1 MSTREYVS
9 YAAQPVSTEEVDIYA
24 LALLAAMKVNANDNT
39 PFLLNAA
46 LNDIIPIMRKQ
57 YEEAQI
63 GWARYTLPNS
73 VFLVPKSVDE
83 SILQDISEVTGA
95 PISEIIIDPSTDYVF
110 RPINDYA
117 PVDAH
122 HGSVLSIRLGLALFA
137 NHEGVYLT
145 YDDYVAGYD
154 PDNAYRCMEEGD
166 SLDPSVSKI
175 DYYSIS
181 DGYNPTYDI
190 YQVHWYEWD
199 EAGNFYTD
207 HYDPQ
212 HPSDPSL
219 AQTSEFRITIVEFTL
234 TSSPYVR
241 RFRVYRDDNYIL
253 FGASAFNYGS
263 YYPIPTIKEDF
274 TYWDD
279 ESKWDSSS
287 INKFRRIINNYK
299 FIDIGSVTGA
309 LKAMYEDSED
319 EDILDDAYVFNGVN
333 LYSLDNMDN
342 RYMFRFFADIAFQS
356 EVFQSTALDDYS
368 RSNQLS
374 IVSDQFDITY
384 MFRRCFHSIIDNNPD
399 SNAVITY
406 RHRWEDNPP
415 SPNAVTVEH
424 EGSSSYY
431 TSLQYIAGEHK
442 DWSNNKLYID
452 KLADEVV
459 IETIEIWGLQLVVRI
474 TIAANQHVKIAD
486 VIPSGA
492 LEADSVDTDTVPL
505 VLIPLD
511 HEVLTGQ
518 GYYNYKELRSL
529 YTKSFN
535 FIFFGS
541 KVEHTHWT
549 QDLRDIVVDFIKLGA
564 ELYSII
570 SLGSNLINI
579 MSAHSFIDTVLAQG
593 KKYLLQ
599 TITKIILQ
607 EVLGDE
613 LGSTVFTVGSISTS
627 IFNTVTD
634 VDFELNLTTSLQ
646 ITQAVLTAYTAIEG
660 YKYNKKIEDFKNQI
674 ESDLMDV
681 QEEEQEEEK
690 EEEKEEVTL
699 NPVESPSE
707 FLNRTTNGAIPKD
720 GLKFI
725 EIADY
730 EAGDFKLGED

>member
-1 MSTREYVS
+1 MSTKEYVS

-24 LALLAAMKVNANDNT
+24 LALLAAMKVNASSNT

-46 LNDIIPIMRKQ
+46 LNDIVPIMRRQ
-57 YEEAQI
+57 YEEAQE
-63 GWARYTLPNS
+63 GWVRYSLPSS
-73 VFLVPKSVDE
+73 VFLVPRSIDE

-95 PISEIIIDPSTDYVF
+95 SISEIIIDPSTDYVF
-110 RPINDYA
+110 RPVNDYA
-117 PVDAH
+117 PIDAYT
-122 HGSVLSIRLGLALFA
+122 GSELSLRLGLALFA
-137 NHEGVYLT
+137 NYEGVYLT

-175 DYYSIS
+175 DYYTMYS
-181 DGYNPTYDI
+181 GYSPTYDA
-190 YQVHWYEWD
+190 YDLHWFEWD
-199 EAGNFYTD
+199 ETSNNYND

-212 HPSDPSL
+212 HSTDPSL

-274 TYWDD
+274 VYWDD
-279 ESKWDSSS
+279 ESEWSSS
-287 INKFRRIINNYK
+287 STNKFRRIINNYK
-299 FIDIGSVTGA
+299 FIDIGTVTGA
-309 LKAMYEDSED
+309 LKSMYENPED
-319 EDILDDAYVFNGVN
+319 DVLDDAYVFNGVN

-342 RYMFRFFADIAFQS
+342 RYMFRFFADIASQSGIFQS
-356 EVFQSTALDDYS
+356 EALDDYS
-368 RSNQLS
+368 KSNQLN

-384 MFRRCFHSIIDNNPD
+384 MFRRCFHSIINNNPD
-399 SNAVITY
+399 PNAAITY
-406 RHRWEDNPP
+406 RHRWEDNP
-415 SPNAVTVEH
+415 STPNAITIEH
-424 EGSSSYY
+424 EGSDSYY

-442 DWSNNKLYID
+442 DWSNNKFYID

-474 TIAANQHVKIAD
+474 TIAENQHVKIAD
-486 VIPSGA
+486 VIPSGT
-492 LEADSVDTDTVPL
+492 LEASSVDTDTVPL

-511 HEVLTGQ
+511 HEILTGQ
-518 GYYNYKELRSL
+518 GYYNFKELRSI

-541 KVEHTHWT
+541 KVEYIHWT

-564 ELYSII
+564 ELYSLVALGTNII
-570 SLGSNLINI
+570 STIN
-579 MSAHSFIDTVLAQG
+579 SYGFIETVLAQG

-599 TITKIILQ
+599 AITKIILQ

-613 LGSTVFTVGSISTS
+613 LGSTVFTVGSIGTS

-646 ITQAVLTAYTAIEG
+646 ITQAVLTAYTTIES

-674 ESDLMDV
+674 ESDLLGV
-681 QEEEQEEEK
+681 QEKEEQ
-690 EEEKEEVTL
+690 EEKEEVIL
-699 NPVESPSE
+699 NPIESPSE

-730 EAGDFKLGED
+730 EADNFKIGES